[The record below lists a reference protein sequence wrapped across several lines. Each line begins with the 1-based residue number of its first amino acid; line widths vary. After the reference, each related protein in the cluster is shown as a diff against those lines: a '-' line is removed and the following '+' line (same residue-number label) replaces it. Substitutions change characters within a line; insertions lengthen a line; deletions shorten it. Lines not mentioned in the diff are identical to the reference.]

1 MNDCI
6 FVGGVVRSIV
16 EKSKCR
22 SEEEKTEKI
31 NIGGKF
37 NLGQIESLL
46 VLAAIIFYLFKNT
59 VLSKT
64 EEKETAVETE

>member
-1 MNDCI
+1 MNACI

-31 NIGGKF
+31 NIGGKI
-37 NLGQIESLL
+37 NLRQIGSLL
-46 VLAAIIFYLFKNT
+46 VRAAIIFYLLKNT
-59 VLSKT
+59 FLSKKK
-64 EEKETAVETE
+64 EKETAVETE